1 MALQHFNEPDV
12 AVSRS
17 PTGWFSAGVRE
28 LCQCFACTEKTGSA
42 LIGACCKIDLL
53 PPEFGNAMTTTMQL
67 EEMRRNYAT
76 RSLDLSDLDANPF
89 AQFDHWMRE
98 AIETQVIEPNAMT
111 LATADGSG
119 RPAVRTVL
127 LKGFDER
134 GFVFYSN
141 YESAKARDLAA
152 NSKVALL
159 FPWLALERQVS
170 AMGSAQKISAAESL
184 KYFLSR
190 PRESQIGAWASRQS
204 EVISTR
210 ALLETKFAEMKARF
224 ANGGIPLPDQ
234 WGGYRVTPQSFEFWQ
249 GRPSRL
255 HDRFRY
261 TLQSDGSWTIA
272 RLMP

>member
-1 MALQHFNEPDV
+1 
-12 AVSRS
+12 
-17 PTGWFSAGVRE
+17 
-28 LCQCFACTEKTGSA
+28 
-42 LIGACCKIDLL
+42 
-53 PPEFGNAMTTTMQL
+53 MTTTMQL

-170 AMGSAQKISAAESL
+170 AMGSAQKISAADSL

-210 ALLETKFAEMKARF
+210 VLLETKFAEMKARF

>member
-1 MALQHFNEPDV
+1 
-12 AVSRS
+12 
-17 PTGWFSAGVRE
+17 
-28 LCQCFACTEKTGSA
+28 
-42 LIGACCKIDLL
+42 
-53 PPEFGNAMTTTMQL
+53 MTTTMQL
-67 EEMRRNYAT
+67 AEMRRNYAA
-76 RSLDLSDLDANPF
+76 RALDLADLDANPF
-89 AQFDHWMRE
+89 VQFDHWMRE

-111 LATADGSG
+111 LATADAAG

-152 NSKVALL
+152 NPKVALL

-170 AMGSAQKISAAESL
+170 AMGIAQKITATESL

-210 ALLETKFAEMKARF
+210 ALLESKFAEMKARF
-224 ANGGIPLPDQ
+224 ANGEIPLPDQ

-249 GRPSRL
+249 GRPNRL
-255 HDRFRY
+255 HDRFKY

>member
-1 MALQHFNEPDV
+1 
-12 AVSRS
+12 
-17 PTGWFSAGVRE
+17 
-28 LCQCFACTEKTGSA
+28 
-42 LIGACCKIDLL
+42 
-53 PPEFGNAMTTTMQL
+53 MQL

-224 ANGGIPLPDQ
+224 ANGDMPLPDQ

>member
-1 MALQHFNEPDV
+1 
-12 AVSRS
+12 
-17 PTGWFSAGVRE
+17 
-28 LCQCFACTEKTGSA
+28 
-42 LIGACCKIDLL
+42 
-53 PPEFGNAMTTTMQL
+53 MTTTMQL
-67 EEMRRNYAT
+67 AEMRRNYAA
-76 RSLDLSDLDANPF
+76 RALDLADLDANPF

-111 LATADGSG
+111 LATADAAG

-152 NSKVALL
+152 NPKVALL

-170 AMGSAQKISAAESL
+170 AMGIAKKITAAESL

-210 ALLETKFAEMKARF
+210 ALLESKFAEMKARF
-224 ANGGIPLPDQ
+224 ANGEIPLPDQ
-234 WGGYRVTPQSFEFWQ
+234 WGGFRVTPQSFEFWQ
-249 GRPSRL
+249 GRPNRL
-255 HDRFRY
+255 HDRFKY
-261 TLQSDGSWTIA
+261 TLQSNGSWTIA

>member
-1 MALQHFNEPDV
+1 
-12 AVSRS
+12 
-17 PTGWFSAGVRE
+17 
-28 LCQCFACTEKTGSA
+28 
-42 LIGACCKIDLL
+42 
-53 PPEFGNAMTTTMQL
+53 MTTTMQL
-67 EEMRRNYAT
+67 AEMRRNYAA
-76 RSLDLSDLDANPF
+76 RALDLADLDANPF

-111 LATADGSG
+111 LATADAAG

-152 NSKVALL
+152 NPKVALL

-170 AMGSAQKISAAESL
+170 AMGIAQKITATESL

-204 EVISTR
+204 QVISTR
-210 ALLETKFAEMKARF
+210 ALLESKFAEMKARF
-224 ANGGIPLPDQ
+224 ANGEIPLPDQ

-249 GRPSRL
+249 GRPNRL
-255 HDRFRY
+255 HDRFKY

>member
-1 MALQHFNEPDV
+1 
-12 AVSRS
+12 
-17 PTGWFSAGVRE
+17 
-28 LCQCFACTEKTGSA
+28 
-42 LIGACCKIDLL
+42 
-53 PPEFGNAMTTTMQL
+53 MTTTMQL

-170 AMGSAQKISAAESL
+170 AMGSAQKIPAAESL

-224 ANGGIPLPDQ
+224 ENGGIPLPDQ

-249 GRPSRL
+249 GRPNRL